1 MRQMME
7 EHADGQTFME
17 DGELFAYEWYTAPLT
32 LHMCD
37 TFLSEATE
45 DEQGLV
51 DILCEHMG
59 LTPPQRTQAVRL
71 LALMYSRALL
81 NDAQW
86 EILAHYARKAPAG
99 R

>member
-7 EHADGQTFME
+7 E
-17 DGELFAYEWYTAPLT
+17 DGELFDYEWYTAPLT

-37 TFLSEATE
+37 TFLSETA